1 MVDVDALNSEL
12 DQISDQYQSL
22 FRRLNSESQRDVQT
36 VALSLSIALS
46 QLYQLA
52 IFVRGDYNK
61 RVFNVSGIL
70 VTKVREA
77 FEQLAHASTTALE
90 NVSTLQ
96 SENVDLLAAKMHIFE
111 QNVKAAHDETAAKIA
126 GYKDAR
132 SLETL
137 LGKLED
143 ARKTGDV
150 VDGVISMIVPIWGI
164 IGLIDHTKSPG
175 SVLLE
180 GQIGAARQA
189 VDNAPHILDSA
200 YRNAQASLDPLRG
213 EQAKLEL
220 QSVILKRLGPLQSAI
235 QSAITKAQ
243 ELEKGLIPMKDSAT
257 EMVRRR
263 NKLSSRAEDGA
274 ELSITKEESVSGI
287 LDVVELAIVEPNTAK
302 QIKMILA
309 ELRNSW
315 GPSPVPPA
323 ILSRLDELDGKAAK
337 IAG

>member
-126 GYKDAR
+126 GYKDA
-132 SLETL
+132 
-137 LGKLED
+137 
-143 ARKTGDV
+143 
-150 VDGVISMIVPIWGI
+150 ISMIVPIWGI

-200 YRNAQASLDPLRG
+200 YRNAQASLDLLRG

-220 QSVILKRLGPLQSAI
+220 QSVIFKRLGPLQSAI

-315 GPSPVPPA
+315 GPSPIPPA

>member
-126 GYKDAR
+126 GYKDA
-132 SLETL
+132 
-137 LGKLED
+137 
-143 ARKTGDV
+143 
-150 VDGVISMIVPIWGI
+150 ISMIVPIWGI